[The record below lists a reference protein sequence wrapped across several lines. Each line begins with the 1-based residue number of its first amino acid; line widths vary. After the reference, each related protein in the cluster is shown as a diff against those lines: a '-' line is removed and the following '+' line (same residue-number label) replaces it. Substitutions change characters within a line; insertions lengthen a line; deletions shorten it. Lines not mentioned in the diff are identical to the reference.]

1 MQKIQNASLS
11 TEVALETMPFL
22 PWTGPSIF
30 TASAP
35 EIFQGV
41 KDMAGIDG
49 WIGFL
54 ELKIITY
61 DSQHREL
68 CRKQIFLPETDADF
82 ALVGLREEMSGW
94 VQPDFCPVCRV
105 LMRVRRD
112 LNYAFNTTN
121 VGPQ

>member
-1 MQKIQNASLS
+1 MQEIQNASLS
-11 TEVALETMPFL
+11 TEIALEIMPFR

-41 KDMAGIDG
+41 KDMAGIDS

-54 ELKIITY
+54 ELDITTY

-68 CRKQIFLPETDADF
+68 YRKQMFLPETDGDF
-82 ALVGLREEMSGW
+82 SLVGLRADMSGW
-94 VQPDFCPVCRV
+94 VQPDFCPICKV
-105 LMRVRRD
+105 LMRVRRN
-112 LNYAFNTTN
+112 LNYAFHTTN
-121 VGPQ
+121 VGHQ